1 MATLTTD
8 LRPETRTESPK
19 PGRLAS
25 TWHYLRRNPNL
36 TIGLLILLGLVLIT
50 VLGPL
55 FVNVSNAQ
63 PTSVLPD
70 QPPSAGLPLGSDD
83 QGRDLLAV
91 LVAGLPLTLRVGF
104 VAGAVGLIVGTIL
117 AFIAG
122 YQRGAADTII
132 RILVDTLLTVPGLLV
147 LIIVADS
154 IKGVISINL
163 MALIVASLA
172 WMQPARTIRAQVL
185 SLRERAYV
193 QMAKLSGLS
202 GPEIILRELIP
213 NLMPYLAASFVG
225 AVAAAILASVG
236 LEALGLGPQNQPTV
250 GMTIYWAISFNA
262 LLRGMWW
269 WWLTPIVVL
278 VVLFVALFLISA
290 GLDEIANPRLRRT
303 T

>member
-1 MATLTTD
+1 
-8 LRPETRTESPK
+8 
-19 PGRLAS
+19 
-25 TWHYLRRNPNL
+25 
-36 TIGLLILLGLVLIT
+36 
-50 VLGPL
+50 
-55 FVNVSNAQ
+55 
-63 PTSVLPD
+63 
-70 QPPSAGLPLGSDD
+70 
-83 QGRDLLAV
+83 
-91 LVAGLPLTLRVGF
+91 
-104 VAGAVGLIVGTIL
+104 
-117 AFIAG
+117 
-122 YQRGAADTII
+122 
-132 RILVDTLLTVPGLLV
+132 
-147 LIIVADS
+147 
-154 IKGVISINL
+154 NL

-202 GPEIILRELIP
+202 GPEIIVRELIP